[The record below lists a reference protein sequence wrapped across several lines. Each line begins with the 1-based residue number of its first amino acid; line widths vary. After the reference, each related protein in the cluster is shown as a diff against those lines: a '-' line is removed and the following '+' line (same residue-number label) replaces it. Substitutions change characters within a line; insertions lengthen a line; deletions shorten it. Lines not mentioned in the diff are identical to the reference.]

1 GNSSQGARLS
11 ARAGEGGDISLLAQR
26 QERGSVTKSHLS
38 GRSTLPREEPS
49 LAKRHHHPPGD
60 LGANDLAGTVVSM
73 TWGAGRNPMGGD
85 EDQQDGGGDDKSLA
99 GLSVASG
106 DSMQYSRIHNSV
118 ERITTHNP
126 TQHYHNRN
134 TQVEPAAGS
143 LRDTRDTNSWA
154 CMAARASAPSWELSN
169 SDKMMAAAATAAVTH
184 LDHLSETG
192 RGSRTAPRPPTAR
205 DVSTLLEHQKRT
217 VAGMPLEKR
226 AVRGRQGPGTRIRAG
241 PGLCLVMV
249 WKSCL
254 P

>member
-1 GNSSQGARLS
+1 
-11 ARAGEGGDISLLAQR
+11 
-26 QERGSVTKSHLS
+26 
-38 GRSTLPREEPS
+38 
-49 LAKRHHHPPGD
+49 
-60 LGANDLAGTVVSM
+60 
-73 TWGAGRNPMGGD
+73 
-85 EDQQDGGGDDKSLA
+85 
-99 GLSVASG
+99 
-106 DSMQYSRIHNSV
+106 
-118 ERITTHNP
+118 
-126 TQHYHNRN
+126 QHYHNRN

-169 SDKMMAAAATAAVTH
+169 SDKVMAAAATTAVTH

-226 AVRGRQGPGTRIRAG
+226 AVRGRQGPGTGIRAG
-241 PGLCLVMV
+241 PGLCLVPA